1 MTIHVPRPDRF
12 FKGQLSAPHP
22 VRDNR
27 SRHTRRTIIAIF
39 REASLDFVAGN
50 DAAYPDVPEQIEALL
65 DDAFAAVAVEARE
78 QIRPED
84 E

>member
-1 MTIHVPRPDRF
+1 M
-12 FKGQLSAPHP
+12 SAPHP

-27 SRHTRRTIIAIF
+27 SRHTRRTII
-39 REASLDFVAGN
+39 ASLDFVAGN